1 VKLERVSMVVHHH
14 NQRGVALEAQLS
26 AWLHERS
33 VEVTDEDPDL
43 VLALGGD
50 GTVLR
55 AAHLAHSVDAPL
67 LGVNFGSLGYLTE
80 VDPGGEVDALERI
93 YRGSYAIEER
103 MMLTCRVGE
112 NGSYLGLNEV
122 LVERSSPYR
131 LVRLA
136 VSIGGEHLSAFNA
149 DGVMV
154 ATPTGSTAYALSAGG
169 PIVDPRAECLL
180 VVPVSPH
187 MIFARPFV
195 LMADETVAITVTS
208 DRGEG
213 ADLSLDGS
221 EGCHL
226 EPGTTVHVRRHHR
239 PLKMVKLAGPR
250 FIERLR
256 AKLSLPD
263 AT

>member
-1 VKLERVSMVVHHH
+1 MKLTRVSMVVHRH
-14 NQRGVALEAQLS
+14 NQRGVALEARLA
-26 AWLHERS
+26 AWLEEHS
-33 VEVTDEDPDL
+33 IVVTEQDPDL
-43 VLALGGD
+43 VIALGGD
-50 GTVLR
+50 GTMLR
-55 AAHLAHSVDAPL
+55 AAHLAHSVDVPL

-80 VDPGGEVDALERI
+80 VDPGDEVHALERI
-93 YRGSYAIEER
+93 HGGSYAIEER

-112 NGSYLGLNEV
+112 DGYLGLNEV

-180 VVPVSPH
+180 LVPVSPH
-187 MIFARPFV
+187 MIFSRPFV
-195 LMADETVAITVTS
+195 LMADETVAITVTAE
-208 DRGEG
+208 RGEG
-213 ADLSLDGS
+213 ANLSLDGS

-226 EPGTTVHVRRHHR
+226 EPGTTVYVRRHTR
-239 PLKMVKLAGPR
+239 PLKMVKLAGPG

>member
-1 VKLERVSMVVHHH
+1 MNIARVSLVVH
-14 NQRGVALEAQLS
+14 RRIEKGIALEAKLS
-26 AWLHERS
+26 EWLEERS
-33 VEVTDEDPDL
+33 VEVTEEKPDL
-43 VLALGGD
+43 VIALGGD
-50 GTVLR
+50 GTMLR
-55 AAHLAHSVDAPL
+55 AARLAHAVDAPL
-67 LGVNFGSLGYLTE
+67 LGVNLGSLGYLTE
-80 VDPGGEVDALERI
+80 VDPGDELEALERI
-93 YRGSYAIEER
+93 FEGSYAIEER
-103 MMLTCRVGE
+103 MMLTCTVGE
-112 NGSYLGLNEV
+112 DASFLGLNEV

-169 PIVDPRAECLL
+169 PIVDPRAQCLL

-187 MIFARPFV
+187 MIFSRPFV
-195 LMADETVAITVTS
+195 LMADETVAITVTAE
-208 DRGEG
+208 RGEG
-213 ADLSLDGS
+213 ANLSLDGS

-226 EPGTTVHVRRHHR
+226 EPGTTILVRRHPR

-256 AKLSLPD
+256 AKLNLPD

>member
-1 VKLERVSMVVHHH
+1 VNIARVSLVVHAHSAK
-14 NQRGVALEAQLS
+14 GTALEKKLS
-26 AWLHERS
+26 AWFADRS
-33 VEVTDEDPDL
+33 IEVTEEDPNL
-43 VLALGGD
+43 VIALGGD
-50 GTVLR
+50 GTMLR

-67 LGVNFGSLGYLTE
+67 LGVNLGSLGYLTE
-80 VDPGGEVDALERI
+80 VDPGDELDALDRI
-93 YRGSYAIEER
+93 VGGDYTIEER

-112 NGSYLGLNEV
+112 DGSFLGLNEV
-122 LVERSSPYR
+122 LVERSSAYR

-154 ATPTGSTAYALSAGG
+154 STPTGSTAYALSAGG
-169 PIVDPRAECLL
+169 PIVDPRAQCLL

-187 MIFARPFV
+187 MIFSRPFV
-195 LMADETVAITVTS
+195 LMADETVAITVTA

-213 ADLSLDGS
+213 ANLSLDGS

-226 EPGTTVHVRRHHR
+226 EPGTTVHVRRHPR

-256 AKLSLPD
+256 AKLNLPD